1 MKSTA
6 PASIA
11 WPSCSS
17 RERPVRKATGSAA
30 ALRAQGAQHVEAR
43 HLRQA
48 PVDQRRLGLEAG
60 LHGGEKGRAIGEGH
74 DRIAV
79 ILEVGRHDLAI
90 EVVVID
96 QDDPGG
102 HARA

>member
-1 MKSTA
+1 MLGA
-6 PASIA
+6 RASGQEGHGQRRA
-11 WPSCSS
+11 
-17 RERPVRKATGSAA
+17 EG
-30 ALRAQGAQHVEAR
+30 AQGAQHVEAG

-48 PVDQRRLGLEAG
+48 PVDQRRLGLDAG
-60 LHGGEKGRAIGEGH
+60 LHGREQSGAIGEAH

-79 ILEVGRHDLAI
+79 VLEIGRHDLAI

-96 QDDPGG
+96 QNDPGL

>member
-11 WPSCSS
+11 WPSRSS
-17 RERPVRKATGSAA
+17 RDRPVRKATGQPA

-48 PVDQRRLGLEAG
+48 PVDQHRLGRKAG
-60 LHGGEKGRAIGEGH
+60 LHGGEHGRPVGEAH
-74 DRIAV
+74 DRIAA
-79 ILEVGRHDLAI
+79 ILEVGRHDLAV
-90 EVVVID
+90 ELVVID
-96 QDDPGG
+96 QDDPGW